1 MSQDKPAI
9 LVDEKAA
16 LDLFLEALLRET
28 EPAVEAP
35 VETPA
40 EPAVETVTETPAAPP
55 VTEARTETETPVE
68 EATDTETALQTEA
81 EVEPLP
87 PGVPEWARE
96 PFQAMLF
103 KVAGLTLAVPL
114 ESLSG
119 VVEWPDKLT
128 EMPGHADFFLG
139 LLTHLDTTVPVVDTA
154 RLVFPADR
162 LPPDDDPLARV
173 TRIVLIGGGR
183 WGLACDAV
191 AEVVTLRHDQVR
203 WRSERT
209 RRRWL
214 LGTVIDHM
222 CALIDTDAFAEKLA
236 SGEE

>member
-1 MSQDKPAI
+1 M
-9 LVDEKAA
+9 
-16 LDLFLEALLRET
+16 
-28 EPAVEAP
+28 
-35 VETPA
+35 
-40 EPAVETVTETPAAPP
+40 
-55 VTEARTETETPVE
+55 
-68 EATDTETALQTEA
+68 
-81 EVEPLP
+81 
-87 PGVPEWARE
+87 
-96 PFQAMLF
+96 
-103 KVAGLTLAVPL
+103 
-114 ESLSG
+114 
-119 VVEWPDKLT
+119 
-128 EMPGHADFFLG
+128 
-139 LLTHLDTTVPVVDTA
+139 VDTA

-162 LPPDDDPLARV
+162 LPPDDDPLTRV

-191 AEVVTLRHDQVR
+191 EEVVTLRHDQVR

>member
-1 MSQDKPAI
+1 MSAEKPGI

-28 EPAVEAP
+28 ETETVETAAPEAPAEAPPADPAPVIPAVEA
-35 VETPA
+35 VAQTA
-40 EPAVETVTETPAAPP
+40 
-55 VTEARTETETPVE
+55 TETET
-68 EATDTETALQTEA
+68 ETAS
-81 EVEPLP
+81 PLP

-114 ESLSG
+114 EALGG
-119 VVEWPDKLT
+119 VVEWPEKLT

-139 LLTHLDTTVPVVDTA
+139 LLTHLDATVPVVDTA

-162 LPPDDDPLARV
+162 LPADDDPLARV
-173 TRIVLIGGGR
+173 RRIVLIGGGR

-191 AEVVTLRHDQVR
+191 EEVITLRHDQVR

>member
-1 MSQDKPAI
+1 MSPDKPGI

-28 EPAVEAP
+28 EPQVETVAEAP
-35 VETPA
+35 VA
-40 EPAVETVTETPAAPP
+40 EPEPAPVAVDAPPEAPP
-55 VTEARTETETPVE
+55 VVETAPQ
-68 EATDTETALQTEA
+68 EATASELA
-81 EVEPLP
+81 PLP
-87 PGVPEWARE
+87 PGAPEWARE

-119 VVEWPDKLT
+119 VVEWPEKLT

-154 RLVFPADR
+154 RLVFPPGR

-173 TRIVLIGGGR
+173 NRIVLIGGGR

-191 AEVVTLRHDQVR
+191 EEVVTLTADQVR

>member
-1 MSQDKPAI
+1 MSAEKPGI

-28 EPAVEAP
+28 ETETVETAAPEAPAEAPPADPAPVIPAVEA
-35 VETPA
+35 
-40 EPAVETVTETPAAPP
+40 AAQ
-55 VTEARTETETPVE
+55 TATETET
-68 EATDTETALQTEA
+68 ETAS
-81 EVEPLP
+81 PLP

-114 ESLSG
+114 EALGG
-119 VVEWPDKLT
+119 VVEWPEKLT

-139 LLTHLDTTVPVVDTA
+139 LLTHLDATVPVVDTA

-162 LPPDDDPLARV
+162 LPADDDPLARV
-173 TRIVLIGGGR
+173 RRIVLIGGGR

-191 AEVVTLRHDQVR
+191 EEVITLRHDQVR

>member
-1 MSQDKPAI
+1 MSAEKPGI

-28 EPAVEAP
+28 ETETVETAAPEAPAEAPPADPAPVIPAVEA
-35 VETPA
+35 VAQTA
-40 EPAVETVTETPAAPP
+40 
-55 VTEARTETETPVE
+55 TETET
-68 EATDTETALQTEA
+68 ETAS
-81 EVEPLP
+81 PLP

-103 KVAGLTLAVPL
+103 KVAGLNLAVPL
-114 ESLSG
+114 EALGG
-119 VVEWPDKLT
+119 VVEWPEKLT

-139 LLTHLDTTVPVVDTA
+139 LLTHLDATVPVVDTA

-162 LPPDDDPLARV
+162 LPADDDPLARV
-173 TRIVLIGGGR
+173 RRIVLIGGGR

-191 AEVVTLRHDQVR
+191 EEVITLRHDQVR